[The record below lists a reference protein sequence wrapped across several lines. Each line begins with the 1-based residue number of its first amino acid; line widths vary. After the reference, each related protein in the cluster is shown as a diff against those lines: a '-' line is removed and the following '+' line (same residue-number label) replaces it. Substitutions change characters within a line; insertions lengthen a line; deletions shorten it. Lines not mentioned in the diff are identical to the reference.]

1 MLIPLLKHL
10 HAPRHVRSWLL
21 LFGALFA
28 FVQLLQHTPLWP
40 EQRIFAGYYTSS
52 FEVSSFV
59 PCGSLRLPGYGQGYW
74 LSIEA
79 DRQFY
84 ERYSVLSPRTED
96 FAGAGAIVYVHFIGH
111 LVAPSPGQQ
120 GYGHLGM
127 YSREVMASQLLS
139 MAPGQPNR
147 IATLL
152 LAAGIAL
159 CCGILLPLDGQAGF
173 KRRAMLVVGLWLEL
187 LWLGTLL
194 SVGCI

>member
-1 MLIPLLKHL
+1 MLIPPLKRFRM
-10 HAPRHVRSWLL
+10 PRHMHSWLL
-21 LFGALFA
+21 LFGALLVS
-28 FVQLLQHTPLWP
+28 VQLLQHTPLWP
-40 EQRIFAGYYTSS
+40 EQRLFAGYYTGS

-74 LSIEA
+74 LSPNSASE
-79 DRQFY
+79 FY
-84 ERYSVLSPRTED
+84 ERYSVLLPRTED
-96 FAGAGAIVYVHFIGH
+96 FAGPGAIVYVQFVGHF
-111 LVAPSPGQQ
+111 AAFSPDMQ
-120 GYGHLGM
+120 GYGHLNM
-127 YSREVMASQLLS
+127 YSREVMVSQLLS

-187 LWLGTLL
+187 LWLLALL
-194 SVGCI
+194 SVSCI